1 MNKSACAIVYD
12 VLKFFYDN
20 ILNPDPTNLFASL
33 QIRICNTAVISTFS
47 IPWRQIFFTSIRVW
61 RRCGTCWT
69 TRMTTWKPP
78 PSRPSASSSSPT
90 SRVEWV
96 GGSIPMSSVSDP
108 HSFFA
113 NADTDPAA
121 FLMRIWIQLTNLERT
136 KIYLVWRVFWRS
148 KRQKKN
154 IAQR

>member
-1 MNKSACAIVYD
+1 MIFLSFLWQYSESGSNKFIC
-12 VLKFFYDN
+12 
-20 ILNPDPTNLFASL
+20 ILTDPDL
-33 QIRICNTAVISTFS
+33 QHCT

-136 KIYLVWRVFWRS
+136 KIYLVWRVFWRW
-148 KRQKKN
+148 KRQKKDCSKVN
-154 IAQR
+154 NHRAGPNLLYRF